1 MAGLDVSDV
10 LLDPDFMEKGLVCKR
25 TIVDVGSNG
34 RPIKTESSHPFN
46 AVVTTNSGINLD
58 RQPDGTIIKG
68 AINLHT
74 RFALIAGGEYQQ
86 ADEVVWRNQTYIVIQ
101 ALPNLHYGRGFVKA
115 VCIIK
120 PITG

>member
-1 MAGLDVSDV
+1 MANLDVSDV
-10 LLDPDFMEKGLVCKR
+10 LLDPDLMEKGLVCNRISVK
-25 TIVDVGSNG
+25 VGDNG
-34 RPIKTESSHPFN
+34 RSIKTEASHPFN

>member
-10 LLDPDFMEKGLVCKR
+10 LLDPDFMERGLVCNRISVK
-25 TIVDVGSNG
+25 VGDNG
-34 RPIKTESSHPFN
+34 RSIKTETKHTFN

-74 RFALIAGGEYQQ
+74 RFALTAGDEDHQ
-86 ADEVVWRNQTYIVIQ
+86 ADEIVWRGQTYIVIQ
-101 ALPNLHYGRGFVKA
+101 VLPNLHYGRGFVKA
-115 VCIIK
+115 VCTIK

>member
-1 MAGLDVSDV
+1 MANLDVSDV
-10 LLDPDFMEKGLVCKR
+10 LLDPDFMERGLVCNRISVKAG
-25 TIVDVGSNG
+25 DNG
-34 RPIKTESSHPFN
+34 RPIKTETTHKLS

-74 RFALIAGGEYQQ
+74 RFALTAGDKDHQ
-86 ADEVVWRNQTYIVIQ
+86 ADEITWRGQTYIVIQ
-101 ALPNLHYGRGFVKA
+101 VLPNLHYGRGFIKA
-115 VCIIK
+115 ICIIK